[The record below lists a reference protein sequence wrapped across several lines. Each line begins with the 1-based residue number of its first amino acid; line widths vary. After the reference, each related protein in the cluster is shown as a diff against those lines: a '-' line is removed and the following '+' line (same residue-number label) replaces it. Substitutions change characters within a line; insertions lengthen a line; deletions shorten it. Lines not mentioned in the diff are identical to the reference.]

1 MRANIFPFGNVSTS
15 IPATGFRKLDTGGS
29 ATALSTGLSDA
40 LKIWANSGPLLSYGL
55 GGCDGYCF
63 LDVPAAGFEFDCT
76 EESTEPI
83 NYGLKLSGTR
93 NSSSHLSRPANAT
106 TITSEETVFGLTLT
120 TVNNNTR
127 SDPRN
132 ASTAYSYIQ
141 ADFICTQAQDTN
153 DYCPGVRYD
162 RSCQFRPALISYPI
176 MVQTSRANESTN
188 GTRVGI
194 TESMYRL
201 KGMDSL
207 YPGSYNS
214 TLKQFDGYKVLNYT
228 SIYED
233 GTLNGTT
240 QLGGIVARP
249 QMYLT
254 GSATLELDDTATG
267 FTLRQA
273 GHRGLSEQ
281 FCSLRRLQVHL
292 GRPSQGLPHIRH
304 PGCVGRHQRDH
315 VHARGRL
322 LA

>member
-1 MRANIFPFGNVSTS
+1 MKTAPEKILRST
-15 IPATGFRKLDTGGS
+15 

-76 EESTEPI
+76 EESAEPI

-106 TITSEETVFGLTLT
+106 TITSEETVFGLTFT

-127 SDPRN
+127 SGPRN

-141 ADFICTQAQDTN
+141 ADFIYTQAQDTN
-153 DYCPGVRYD
+153 DYCPGV
-162 RSCQFRPALISYPI
+162 
-176 MVQTSRANESTN
+176 
-188 GTRVGI
+188 RVGI

-249 QMYLT
+249 EMYLT
-254 GSATLELDDTATG
+254 GSATLELDDTAT
-267 FTLRQA
+267 
-273 GHRGLSEQ
+273 
-281 FCSLRRLQVHL
+281 
-292 GRPSQGLPHIRH
+292 
-304 PGCVGRHQRDH
+304 
-315 VHARGRL
+315 
-322 LA
+322 